1 MAEQNDTSMVKI
13 SFQDLN
19 YSVTVPVTR
28 EEKKKGVKNKTKKL
42 EVLKGVTGYCL
53 PG

>member
-19 YSVTVPVTR
+19 YSVTVPTTK
-28 EEKKKGVKNKTKKL
+28 EDKKKGLNSKTKKL